1 MATRVQA
8 ATLTPIFQTVNPKNE
23 EVLRTSGTF
32 IIGLPSKGGV
42 ISVIYKGNII
52 DGEGFYEGAI
62 LPESV
67 LYIYPTGYFGTHTRL
82 EEGTLRIGLYPPL
95 EEMNQ
100 IKSRQIEYVNS
111 KINAGK

>member
-1 MATRVQA
+1 M
-8 ATLTPIFQTVNPKNE
+8 ATLTPIFLTVDPKTE

-32 IIGLPSKGGV
+32 TIGLPSKGGV

-52 DGEGFYEGAI
+52 DGEGFYEGTI
-62 LPESV
+62 LPEYV
-67 LYIYPTGYFGTHTRL
+67 LYIYPTGYFGAYSKLR
-82 EEGTLRIGLYPPL
+82 EGTLRIGLYPPL